1 MNCPLCG
8 ARLAVLPGLNRG
20 KDGEVLS
27 IFLACP
33 SKQCP
38 AQEVCA
44 HARNE
49 AAAYEI
55 ILDKYKP
62 DAQTEEARKK
72 LL

>member
-27 IFLACP
+27 IFLSCQ
-33 SKQCP
+33 SLKCP
-38 AQEVCA
+38 AQEVMA

-62 DAQTEEARKK
+62 DDQTEEARKK

>member
-1 MNCPLCG
+1 M
-8 ARLAVLPGLNRG
+8 
-20 KDGEVLS
+20 
-27 IFLACP
+27 
-33 SKQCP
+33 
-38 AQEVCA
+38 A

-62 DAQTEEARKK
+62 DDQTEEARKK